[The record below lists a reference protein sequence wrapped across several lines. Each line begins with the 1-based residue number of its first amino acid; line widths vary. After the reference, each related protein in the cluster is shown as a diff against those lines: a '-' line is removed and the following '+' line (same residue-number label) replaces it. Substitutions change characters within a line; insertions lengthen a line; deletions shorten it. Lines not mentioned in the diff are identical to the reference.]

1 MRDRIRTISGLPG
14 RLLRRPLH
22 QLLIGA
28 FVLVALLPMAVLGL
42 RLYHAAWDDAWR
54 EVYEKHRLLAMNLA
68 SPLQLYVQ
76 DHQTMLAMLANRLA
90 GHGRGHEV
98 VDLLSNSNT
107 ILPDFR
113 NLSLVSASGDLIY
126 STALSAIAPGQR
138 RLFADEAC
146 FRFSLERGQ
155 PKLSAMQY
163 SPLDDQPTLIMSQP
177 VLGPDGQVQ
186 AVLLAELNIDYI
198 EQLRRNIHFGERG
211 HSAIVD
217 QTGHVIAHPNPDWMR
232 EIRDLSHLSVVQKMM
247 AGETGVTEFYSPFVR
262 QEMVAGFTA
271 VPGIGWGVMVP
282 QPKAEVARQVHALLT
297 SHLAWVG
304 AALLLAIGVA
314 VFLARWI
321 SRPLVRLAGA
331 ADEMARNRFQGRLP
345 DPGRNVPREIGQ
357 LDDALHNLISGLLI
371 SRHRLEQLNTD
382 LQDRVDEATARLR
395 ETNEQLEAALRRA
408 DVFIGFAHHDLRKP
422 LVVIRDI
429 VDTLHDTLRL
439 TGKPPADL
447 PELLELIRRSD
458 DYMQNIV
465 NDFLGEIVLH
475 EDSLTCHPEPLD
487 LNLLIR
493 FIVTSNQAYA
503 GRKQITLEMD
513 LDSHLPEIRAD
524 DTRITQVLS
533 NLVDNAIK
541 FSPTGTRIRIRTR
554 LEGDTVRCQVQDE
567 GPGLT
572 EADLEKVFTPHT
584 RLSNR
589 PTGGEPSTGLGLA
602 ICRRI
607 VELHGGEIGV
617 HNNPGRG
624 CTFWFRL
631 PVGQGKAGSEKT

>member
-1 MRDRIRTISGLPG
+1 
-14 RLLRRPLH
+14 
-22 QLLIGA
+22 
-28 FVLVALLPMAVLGL
+28 
-42 RLYHAAWDDAWR
+42 
-54 EVYEKHRLLAMNLA
+54 
-68 SPLQLYVQ
+68 
-76 DHQTMLAMLANRLA
+76 
-90 GHGRGHEV
+90 
-98 VDLLSNSNT
+98 
-107 ILPDFR
+107 
-113 NLSLVSASGDLIY
+113 
-126 STALSAIAPGQR
+126 
-138 RLFADEAC
+138 
-146 FRFSLERGQ
+146 
-155 PKLSAMQY
+155 
-163 SPLDDQPTLIMSQP
+163 
-177 VLGPDGQVQ
+177 
-186 AVLLAELNIDYI
+186 
-198 EQLRRNIHFGERG
+198 
-211 HSAIVD
+211 
-217 QTGHVIAHPNPDWMR
+217 
-232 EIRDLSHLSVVQKMM
+232 
-247 AGETGVTEFYSPFVR
+247 
-262 QEMVAGFTA
+262 

-503 GRKQITLEMD
+503 GRKQITLETD

>member
-1 MRDRIRTISGLPG
+1 MAIIDLSR
-14 RLLRRPLH
+14 RLLRRPLN

-28 FVLVALLPMAVLGL
+28 FVLVALLPMTLIGV

-68 SPLQLYVQ
+68 SPLRLYVQ

-90 GHGRGHEV
+90 GRARSREAV
-98 VDLLSNSNT
+98 ELLEDSDT

-113 NLSLVSASGDLIY
+113 SLSLVSREGDLLY
-126 STALSAIAPGQR
+126 STALKAIAPGQR

-146 FRFSLERGQ
+146 FRYSLAKGQ

-163 SPLDDQPTLIMSQP
+163 SPLDDAPTLIMSRP
-177 VLGPDGQVQ
+177 VFGRDGQVQ

-247 AGETGVTEFYSPFVR
+247 AGQTGVTEFYSPFVK
-262 QEMVAGFTA
+262 QDMVAGFTA

-282 QPKAEVARQVHALLT
+282 QPKREVARQVHALLY
-297 SHLAWVG
+297 SHLAWAG
-304 AALLLAIGVA
+304 GALLLAIAVA
-314 VFLARWI
+314 VFLARLV
-321 SRPLVRLAGA
+321 SRPLVRLAVA
-331 ADEMARNRFQGRLP
+331 ADEMARNRFKGRLP
-345 DPGRNVPREIGQ
+345 SPGRHVPREISQ

-371 SRHRLEQLNTD
+371 SRHRLEQLNEN
-382 LQDRVDEATARLR
+382 LQQKVNEATAQLR

-408 DVFIGFAHHDLRKP
+408 DEFIGFARHDLRKP
-422 LVVIRDI
+422 LAVIRDI
-429 VDTLHDTLRL
+429 VDSLQDTLRI

-447 PELLELIRRSD
+447 PELLALIRRSD
-458 DYMQNIV
+458 DYMQNII

-475 EDSLTCHPEPLD
+475 EDSLTCTPDVTD

-503 GRKQITLEMD
+503 QRKRITLEAD
-513 LDSHLPEIRAD
+513 LDDHLPPIHAD
-524 DTRITQVLS
+524 DTRITQVVS
-533 NLVDNAIK
+533 NLIDNAIK
-541 FSPTGTRIRIRTR
+541 FSPPDTRVRVETR
-554 LEGDTVRCQVQDE
+554 HEGRTVRCRVIDE

-572 EADLEKVFTPHT
+572 DDDLQKVFTPHS
-584 RLSNR
+584 RLNNR
-589 PTGGEPSTGLGLA
+589 PTGGETSTGLGLA

-607 VELHGGEIGV
+607 IELHGGDIGV
-617 HNNPGRG
+617 ENNPGKG

-631 PVGQGKAGSEKT
+631 PVDQ